1 MLRCGFIGGSYRSA
15 IGTTHKIASQMDGR
29 WKLVSGCFS
38 RNHIINSETAK
49 LWNVPRIYYNWQ
61 ELLHQEQS
69 LIDAIIILT
78 PTPAHTP
85 VILKALELGYSVI
98 CEKALCSS
106 VKDAIK
112 INSTS
117 KNEKSFLG
125 IIYNYTGYPMVREL
139 RKMIHTGRLGCLFQV
154 NIEMP
159 QEGYMRLDNTGN
171 PYNIQTWRQQDWDI
185 PTISL
190 DLGVHIHNLVSF
202 LTKESPLRVI
212 GRQNSY
218 GFQKG
223 LIDNVSCIAEYS
235 NDLNCN
241 IWYSKVSIGKTN
253 GLKIQVFGESGSVE
267 WFQMDPESLIFN
279 DRFGNQSNIQRSSS
293 NVEIASDLRYNRFK
307 AGHPAGFIEAF
318 ANYYYDLADALENFK
333 KTSIMNSQWIFDD
346 EHALEGLKMMSA
358 INLSS
363 ETSKWVNI

>member
-1 MLRCGFIGGSYRSA
+1 MLKCGFIGGSCKSA

-29 WKLVSGCFS
+29 WNLVSGCFS
-38 RNHIINSETAK
+38 RNQATNLETSK
-49 LWNVPRIYYNWQ
+49 LWNVPRIYKNWQ

-85 VILKALELGYSVI
+85 VILKSLELGYSVI

-106 VKDAIK
+106 IEDAIQ
-112 INSTS
+112 ISSIS
-117 KNEKSFLG
+117 KKRRSFLG
-125 IIYNYTGYPMVREL
+125 IFYNYTGYPMVREL
-139 RKMIHTGRLGCLFQV
+139 REMIHTGKLGRIFQV

-159 QEGYMRLDNTGN
+159 QEGYRRLDNKGN
-171 PYNIQTWRQQDWDI
+171 PFSIQSWRKQDGEI

-202 LTKESPLRVI
+202 LSKESPVRVI
-212 GRQNSY
+212 GKQSSF
-218 GFQKG
+218 GFQQD

-235 NDLNCN
+235 NDLTCN
-241 IWYSKVSIGKTN
+241 IWYSKVSMGKTN
-253 GLKIQVFGESGSVE
+253 GLKLQVFGESGSAE
-267 WFQMDPESLIFN
+267 WVQMEPESLIFA
-279 DRFGNQSNIQRSSS
+279 DQFGNQSNIQRSSS
-293 NVEIASDLRYNRFK
+293 NTKIASDLRYNRFK

-318 ANYYYDLADALENFK
+318 ANYYYDLADALEYFK
-333 KTSIMNSQWIFDD
+333 KTNIINSQWIFDD
-346 EHALEGLKMMSA
+346 QHALEGLKMMSA

-363 ETSKWVNI
+363 ERSKWVNI